1 MMEIA
6 GKRILMFYPYGATK
20 HYGDAIKA
28 ELEKR
33 SAHVYA
39 YDERPSQSSYMKIAI
54 RLLKKRLPYLFLS
67 YINTIIKSNR
77 GVNFD
82 YIFVCRGEAFTPLVV
97 ARLREAFPNA
107 KMILYLWD
115 ILRTTNVSE
124 VIPYFDKAYSFDP
137 DDVASNDKLSFRPT
151 FYVPQYA
158 EITQNTIYHYDVM
171 FVGTLHSNRYRIIQ
185 NFISVFR
192 NLGLSFYVYL
202 YVPSRIVYIKDWIKK
217 FPYIEFSRVKFIP
230 FTMLDTV
237 KILSETKAVL
247 DINYTS
253 QKSLSMRAF
262 EALAAQRKYIT
273 TNPEIRNY
281 DFYDERNILI
291 IDLTHPIIPRIFIET
306 PFYPISDS
314 ILYKYSVAGLVD
326 DLFNNI

>member
-1 MMEIA
+1 MEIA

-33 SAHVYA
+33 DAQVYA
-39 YDERPSQSSYMKIAI
+39 YDERPSQSSYMKIVI
-54 RLLKKRLPYLFLS
+54 RLLKKKLPYLFLS
-67 YINTIIKSNR
+67 YINTVIKSSKNI
-77 GVNFD
+77 NFD
-82 YIFVCRGEAFTPLVV
+82 YILVCRGEAFTPLVV
-97 ARLREAFPNA
+97 GRLREAFPKA

-115 ILRTTNVSE
+115 ILRTTNVCE
-124 VIPYFDKAYSFDP
+124 VIPYFDKALSFDP
-137 DDVASNDKLSFRPT
+137 DDVANNDNLIFRPT
-151 FYVPQYA
+151 FYVPQYS
-158 EITQNTIYHYDVM
+158 EIKQDVAYRYDIM

-185 NFISVFR
+185 NFISIFR
-192 NLGLSFYVYL
+192 NIGLDFYIYL
-202 YVPSRIVYIKDWIKK
+202 YVPSWIVYIKDWLKK
-217 FPYIEFSRVKFIP
+217 FPYIKISSVKFIP
-230 FTMLDTV
+230 ITMLDTV
-237 KILSETKAVL
+237 KILSETRAVL

-253 QKSLSMRAF
+253 QNSLSMRAF

-291 IDLTHPIIPRIFIET
+291 IDLMHPIIPKNFIET
-306 PFYPISDS
+306 PFYPVKDF

-326 DLFNNI
+326 DLFDNI